1 MAKRW
6 HWCFPILTFL
16 VLLSGVFRFNL
27 SDSLPKTIFFAV
39 PINSP
44 SALEK
49 GQIVYIDHPVL
60 NMAVGKIIAGI
71 PGDRIFIQNQTLY
84 LNDVEIGSIQTVSK
98 SGKTYHPI
106 AEGTILEGN
115 YFVYTPH
122 PESFDSRYLEFGLV
136 KSDWIKEVLCPL
148 L

>member
-1 MAKRW
+1 M
-6 HWCFPILTFL
+6 
-16 VLLSGVFRFNL
+16 SN
-27 SDSLPKTIFFAV
+27 SLPKTLFFAM
-39 PINSP
+39 PITSP

-49 GQIVYIDHPVL
+49 GQIVCFDHPDL
-60 NMAVGKIIAGI
+60 NMSVGKIIAGK
-71 PGDRIFIQNQTLY
+71 PGDKISIQDQILY

-106 AEGTILEGN
+106 SEQTILEGN

-122 PESFDSRYLEFGLV
+122 PESFDSRYQEFGLV